1 MNTCSLS
8 TLQLK
13 RRWHSIFQIGIMDI
27 QKTKEQTG
35 YSKTP
40 GFSETSHKI
49 WITGYIIATLGC
61 LACYFLLKLHVF
73 DVFGKYL
80 VTLKK
85 VSLGGCIAF
94 VILIIARVIEGIV
107 RRKAHLP
114 ASQYNLVRLVRLVAM
129 LMIVMVGVSVFFQN
143 WYTAA
148 VSLGLISL
156 LLGFALQTP
165 ITSLIGW
172 LYIVI
177 RTPYHVGDRIQIE
190 DFKGDVVE
198 IGYLD
203 TTLWEFGGA
212 YLTNDLPSGRLIRF
226 PNSLVLQYAVFN
238 YSWKKFPYIWNEIP
252 FHIAYESDMTYVE
265 KVLRETTKA
274 ELGPEVAERI
284 RELKGLIEQTPV
296 DELDIKEYPYITFR
310 TNANTWIEASVTY
323 LVEPKQASSMRTKIM
338 KRAVSEL
345 LKDPDK
351 VMFPKSN
358 AR

>member
-1 MNTCSLS
+1 
-8 TLQLK
+8 
-13 RRWHSIFQIGIMDI
+13 MDI
-27 QKTKEQTG
+27 ESTREQTG
-35 YSKTP
+35 GDKKSS
-40 GFSETSHKI
+40 FSETTHKL
-49 WITGYIIATLGC
+49 WISGYILMAVASIT
-61 LACYFLLKLHVF
+61 CYFLLRLHVF
-73 DVFGKYL
+73 EVLGKYL

-85 VSLGGCIAF
+85 ISLGASLAFIVLIVARIAEQI
-94 VILIIARVIEGIV
+94 VSKRTHAAAAR
-107 RRKAHLP
+107 
-114 ASQYNLVRLVRLVAM
+114 YNLIRLVRLMAVMAIMLVA
-129 LMIVMVGVSVFFQN
+129 ISVLFEN

-198 IGYLD
+198 INYLD
-203 TTLWEFGGA
+203 TTLWEFGGG
-212 YLTNDLPSGRLIRF
+212 YLTNDLPSGRLIRI
-226 PNSLVLQYAVFN
+226 PNSMVLQSGVLN

-252 FHIAYESDMTYVE
+252 FHVAYESDLAYVE
-265 KVLRETTKA
+265 QVLREATKA
-274 ELGPEVAERI
+274 ELGPEVADRI
-284 RELKGLIEQTPV
+284 RQLKGLIEQTPV

-310 TNANTWIEASVTY
+310 TNANTWLEASVTY
-323 LVEPKQASSMRTKIM
+323 LVEPKQAASIRTRIV
-338 KRAVSEL
+338 KRAVTDL
-345 LKDPDK
+345 LKNPDK